1 MKIGIIGLGEM
12 GGAMMDRLLLA
23 GSHAYGY
30 NRTKKKAAPY
40 VEKGMKLLDSP
51 CEVARA
57 CDIVLTIVT
66 NAQALHAVADGENG
80 IVAGLSRGKYWIE
93 MSTISPGSIRELAK
107 RVEPTGAI
115 LLDSAVLG
123 SRLTVEQGHLLI
135 MLGGP
140 QDACERV
147 EDSLKAIGP
156 NVRRIGEIGH
166 AKVMKL
172 ALNLAMP
179 VQILALSE
187 GVILAEKNGIDR
199 KAALEIMLGG
209 AVASPMLK
217 YRAPFILNMPEKAW
231 FDVGMMQKDVMLAL
245 ELARES
251 AVPLPTTSVANEFLT
266 STKAIGLGDRDFAA
280 LFYALA
286 TMAGVDATVR

>member
-23 GSHAYGY
+23 GSDAYGY
-30 NRTKKKAAPY
+30 NRTKEKAQRY
-40 VEKGMKLLDSP
+40 VEKGMKLLKSP
-51 CEVARA
+51 REVASA
-57 CDIVLTIVT
+57 CDIVITMVT
-66 NAQALHAVADGENG
+66 NDHALQAVADGDDG
-80 IVAGLSRGKYWIE
+80 ILAGLSSGKYWVE
-93 MSTISPGSIRELAK
+93 MSTISPDAIRELAK
-107 RVEPTGAI
+107 RVEPTGAT

-123 SRLTVEQGHLLI
+123 SQLTVEQGHLLI

-140 QDACERV
+140 EEACERL
-147 EDSLKAIGP
+147 EDPLSAIGP
-156 NVRRIGEIGH
+156 NVRRIGDIGH
-166 AKVMKL
+166 AKVMKI

-179 VQILALSE
+179 VQMLALSE

-199 KAALEIMLGG
+199 KTALDMMLGG
-209 AVASPMLK
+209 AVASPMLR
-217 YRAPFILNMPEKAW
+217 YRAPFIMKMPEKAW

-251 AVPLPTTSVANEFLT
+251 SVPLPTASVANEFLT
-266 STKAIGLGDRDFAA
+266 STKALGLGDRDFAA

>member
-23 GSHAYGY
+23 GSDAYGY
-30 NRTKKKAAPY
+30 NRTKHKAQRF
-40 VEKGMKLLDSP
+40 VEKGMKLLDTPREAAST
-51 CEVARA
+51 
-57 CDIVLTIVT
+57 CDIVITMVT
-66 NAQALHAVADGENG
+66 NAHALYAVADGKDG
-80 IVAGLSRGKYWIE
+80 ILAGLSSGKYWVE
-93 MSTISPGSIRELAK
+93 MSTISPDSIRELAK
-107 RVEPTGAI
+107 RVEPTGAT

-123 SRLTVEQGHLLI
+123 SQLTVEQGNLLI
-135 MLGGP
+135 MLGGR
-140 QDACERV
+140 QEACERV
-147 EDSLKAIGP
+147 EESLKAIGP
-156 NVRRIGEIGH
+156 AVRRVGDIGH
-166 AKVMKL
+166 AKVMKI
-172 ALNLAMP
+172 ALNLTMP
-179 VQILALSE
+179 VQMLALSE

-199 KAALEIMLGG
+199 KAALDIMLGG

-217 YRAPFILNMPEKAW
+217 YRAPFILEMPEKAW

-251 AVPLPTTSVANEFLT
+251 EVPLPTASVANEFLT
-266 STKAIGLGDRDFAA
+266 STKALRLGNRDFAA